1 MADFSIMV
9 QSLVEINGKKLLR
22 DLKEA
27 WVENFQTLCAFWIT
41 SLFCLHN
48 TKTALTVTKLEPH
61 REI

>member
-9 QSLVEINGKKLLR
+9 QSLVEMVKKLLR

-27 WVENFQTLCAFWIT
+27 WGENFQTLRAFWIT

>member
-9 QSLVEINGKKLLR
+9 QSLVEMVKKLLR

-27 WVENFQTLCAFWIT
+27 WGENFQTLCAFWIT